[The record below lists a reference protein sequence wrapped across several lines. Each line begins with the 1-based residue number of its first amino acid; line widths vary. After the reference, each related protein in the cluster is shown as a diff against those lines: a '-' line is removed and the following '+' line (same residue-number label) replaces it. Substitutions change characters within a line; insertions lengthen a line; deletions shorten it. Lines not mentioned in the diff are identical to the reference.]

1 MAPPP
6 SRGGDTLDATDFIAA
21 VSSLAAPLIPDP
33 EALQALTATFRL
45 RTLGKGQHLAREGEP
60 SNAMYFVRSG
70 VIRYYYLVD
79 GVEFTGQFFDEGTVS
94 ADVHAMLTG
103 GGCLQN
109 IVAVAPSTVLEI
121 PYTALLAAYE
131 ADHAMERAGR
141 RWMEEGVAGSQRRT
155 ANLLQ
160 LKPQERYARFVATRP
175 ELARRVPQFLIATY
189 LGITPEALSRIR
201 RRRLRAAPSA

>member
-1 MAPPP
+1 MAWPP
-6 SRGGDTLDATDFIAA
+6 SRGDALDATDFIAEA
-21 VSSLAAPLIPDP
+21 CRLAAPLVPRT
-33 EALQALTATFRL
+33 EVLRALVSAIRI
-45 RTLGKGQHLAREGEP
+45 RTLAKGQHLTRQGEP

-70 VIRYYYLVD
+70 VIRYYYLAD
-79 GVEFTGQFFDEGTVS
+79 GVEYTGQFFDEGTVI

-103 GGCLQN
+103 AGCLQN
-109 IVAVAPSTVLEI
+109 IVAVEPSTVLEI
-121 PYTALLAAYE
+121 PYAALLAAYE
-131 ADHAMERAGR
+131 ADHAMERTGR
-141 RWMEEGVAGSQRRT
+141 RWMEKGVAGSQRRT

-175 ELARRVPQFLIATY
+175 ELARRVPQFLIASY